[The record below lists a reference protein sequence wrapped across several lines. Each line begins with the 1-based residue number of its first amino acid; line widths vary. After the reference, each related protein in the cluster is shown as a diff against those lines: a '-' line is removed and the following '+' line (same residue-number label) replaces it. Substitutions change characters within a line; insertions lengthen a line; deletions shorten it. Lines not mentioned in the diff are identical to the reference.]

1 VCRSWSCEHCAN
13 SLEIKNP
20 ESRYA
25 CYWTNPESYKRIAS
39 RNIRRREISW
49 MEKEVEQYESL
60 KRRVEI
66 LNEPMPD

>member
-1 VCRSWSCEHCAN
+1 L
-13 SLEIKNP
+13 LEIKNP
-20 ESRYA
+20 ESCCA
-25 CYWTNPESYKRIAS
+25 CYWANPEFYKHIAL
-39 RNIRRREISW
+39 RDIRRREISW